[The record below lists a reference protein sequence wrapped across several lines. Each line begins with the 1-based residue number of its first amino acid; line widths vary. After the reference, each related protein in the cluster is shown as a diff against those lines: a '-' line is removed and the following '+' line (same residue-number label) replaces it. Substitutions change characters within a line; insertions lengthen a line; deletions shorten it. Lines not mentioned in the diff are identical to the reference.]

1 LAAVARRVDEN
12 LTFSFVVVVG
22 IGAIVKRHVKR
33 GGHQL

>member
-1 LAAVARRVDEN
+1 